1 MKANIFIHAL
11 PPHKIIPKMLMI
23 TPPGKGK
30 LNITRQAIFDLK
42 FDLKP
47 ESPPPAERRK
57 ELDEIMYQC
66 NYSISIYIFL
76 EDLV

>member
-1 MKANIFIHAL
+1 
-11 PPHKIIPKMLMI
+11 MLMI
-23 TPPGKGK
+23 IPPSKGK
-30 LNITRQAIFDLK
+30 LNIPLQAIFDLK

-47 ESPPPAERRK
+47 DPPPPAERRK